1 LERSIRDAKRR
12 FPKLRKHNLGAKIRV
27 ANKVL
32 HEARLDVSPLKKE
45 WGNAENFIREWALAI
60 KSMIES
66 APVKR
71 GKVHQR

>member
-1 LERSIRDAKRR
+1 VL
-12 FPKLRKHNLGAKIRV
+12 P
-27 ANKVL
+27 NKVL